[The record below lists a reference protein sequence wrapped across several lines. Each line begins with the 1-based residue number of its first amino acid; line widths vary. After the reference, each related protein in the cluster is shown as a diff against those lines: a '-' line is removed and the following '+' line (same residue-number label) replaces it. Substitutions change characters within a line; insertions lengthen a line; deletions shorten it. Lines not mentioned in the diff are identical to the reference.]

1 MRERVRRAGERVGPA
16 PLAFAAYLAFA
27 LFITWPWV
35 LDPADTLYGVVGDL
49 TSNVAGFQQLAEER
63 QAPFLPGRLT
73 EINAPEGVT
82 NNWALHVAAFGSST
96 TLWLLS
102 LAIGS
107 VAAHG
112 VVAVSG
118 YTLSAFAMFLC
129 PLGYRSCRGRLRGR
143 ARVRLLAVHVRDGLH
158 VAALHPPLGSRAPRL
173 ADARRRG
180 RTDSSER
187 AARRTGRRVCDDVDR
202 LQPAHRRGRVW
213 DAYRAGGRPRSVRP
227 NAPAPT
233 SCARCCFG
241 DRRDRRG
248 RIAARRSS

>member
-1 MRERVRRAGERVGPA
+1 M
-16 PLAFAAYLAFA
+16 
-27 LFITWPWV
+27 

-118 YTLSAFAMFLC
+118 YTLSAFAMFLLARWVTGHAGVAFVVGLAFGFW
-129 PLGYRSCRGRLRGR
+129 PYMYGTGYTWPHYIHLWVLVLLVWRMLVVADAPTPRNG
-143 ARVRLLAVHVRDGLH
+143 LLAGL
-158 VAALHPPLGSRAPRL
+158 AAAFR
-173 ADARRRG
+173 
-180 RTDSSER
+180 
-187 AARRTGRRVCDDVDR
+187 
-202 LQPAHRRGRVW
+202 
-213 DAYRAGGRPRSVRP
+213 
-227 NAPAPT
+227 
-233 SCARCCFG
+233 
-241 DRRDRRG
+241 
-248 RIAARRSS
+248 